1 MLPGNSV
8 LKLTS
13 WKHKHIFAE
22 KLSLYEQTEFLM
34 IKGII
39 SAFDY
44 RIYSAIRQ
52 GFPL

>member
-8 LKLTS
+8 LKVTS
-13 WKHKHIFAE
+13 WKYKNIFTE

-34 IKGII
+34 VKGII

-44 RIYSAIRQ
+44 TCIRN
-52 GFPL
+52 FVCSYI